1 MLSINKVMSKARGRD
16 TSMMICSVPN
26 GEERI
31 QGISHP
37 HRVKVKLWSSLDNN
51 SCHSVGGM
59 RRENKRY
66 TSVTNDE
73 FDDDVLSKDDNI
85 TNEADDM
92 QNTDENPGV
101 SMPLNGG
108 GSQAIY
114 GSITS
119 GTELR

>member
-1 MLSINKVMSKARGRD
+1 MGAI
-16 TSMMICSVPN
+16 
-26 GEERI
+26 
-31 QGISHP
+31 
-37 HRVKVKLWSSLDNN
+37 
-51 SCHSVGGM
+51 

-73 FDDDVLSKDDNI
+73 FDDDIISKEENI

-92 QNTDENPGV
+92 QNTDENPSGGV
-101 SMPLNGG
+101 IQPMG

-119 GTELR
+119 GAELHQPPILN